1 MNRQAVIDSAI
12 RTSLERGCVM
22 YVIYDDC
29 EGDYG
34 FTQERDIFLTYNQR
48 IVYLVDGHSVE
59 TFYN

>member
-12 RTSLERGCVM
+12 KASLERGYFM
-22 YVIYDDC
+22 YVIYDDY
-29 EGDYG
+29 EGDYS
-34 FTQERDIFLTYNQR
+34 FTQERDIFLNYNQR